1 MWDSVFQTLFTEAG
15 QMVGSL
21 VNPNTRLFFGYTLSA
36 ALLAVLVWAVHE
48 KQQRSFK
55 GMVKYLFNPRIWWHT
70 SAKLDYR
77 LFVINRVVRL
87 FIWAPVLLTMVPIA
101 IGLSDGLEAVFG
113 QLQPLSTN
121 PVTVT
126 LWFTLLLFLF
136 DDFTRFLLHLAM
148 HKIPALWEFHKVHHS
163 AQVLTPMTVYRSH
176 PLESF
181 LYATRMALA
190 QGAAVGVSYYF
201 FGPTLSMLD
210 ILGANMF
217 IFVFNMAGSN
227 LRHSHVYWK
236 WGNTI
241 EKWFI
246 SPAQHQI
253 HHSTNPVH
261 FDKNFGT
268 TLAVWDRL
276 FNSLV
281 LSSTAKRLRFGL
293 GGREASHRSVA
304 DAYIRPFRA
313 LFKRR
318 KPISKQ
324 TTPDHTTRPV

>member
-36 ALLAVLVWAVHE
+36 ALLAALVWAVRE
-48 KQQRSFK
+48 KHQRSLK
-55 GMVKYLFNPRIWWHT
+55 GMVKYLFNPKIWWHT
-70 SAKLDYR
+70 SATLDYR
-77 LFVINRVVRL
+77 LFVVNRLIRL
-87 FIWAPVLLTMVPIA
+87 FIWAPVLFSMVPIA
-101 IGLSDGLEAVFG
+101 IGLSDALEAVFG

-126 LWFTLLLFLF
+126 LCFTLLLFLF
-136 DDFTRFLLHLAM
+136 DDLTRFLLHLAM

-190 QGAAVGVSYYF
+190 QGTAVGISYYL

-210 ILGANMF
+210 ILGANLF
-217 IFVFNMAGSN
+217 IFIFNMAGSN
-227 LRHSHVYWK
+227 LRHSHVYWQ
-236 WGNTI
+236 WGNVL
-241 EKWFI
+241 EKWLI
-246 SPAQHQI
+246 SPAQHQV
-253 HHSTNPVH
+253 HHSTNPAH

-268 TLAVWDRL
+268 TLAIWDRL

-281 LSSTAKRLRFGL
+281 LSSTASRLRFGL
-293 GGREASHRSVA
+293 GRREASHRSVV
-304 DAYIRPFRA
+304 DAYTRPFRA
-313 LFKRR
+313 LFMRR
-318 KPISKQ
+318 KSPDKQ
-324 TTPDHTTRPV
+324 SATEHTTRPV